1 MPKRQDIKTILIV
14 GAGPIIIG
22 QACEFDYSGTQAC
35 KALKA
40 EGYRIVLVNSN
51 PATIMTDPD
60 LADATYIEPITPE
73 VVAKIIEKERPD
85 AILPTMGGQT
95 ALNTALS
102 LKRMGVLDKFGV
114 EMIGADAAAIDMA
127 EDRALFREAMTRIGL
142 ETPKSLLANATEA
155 KKADRLAFEEKKA
168 TVNAQVTDAAEREAA
183 LARLEADWQNG
194 GLDRKQRYMARALA
208 AAAEALEEVG
218 LPAIIRPSFTMGG
231 TGGGI
236 AYNRS
241 EFFEIVEGG
250 LDASPTT
257 EVLIEES
264 VLGWKEYEME
274 VVRDKADNCIIV
286 CSIENIDPMGV
297 HTGDSI
303 TVAPALTLTDKE
315 YQMMRNASIAVL
327 REIGVETGGSNVQFA
342 VNPANGR
349 LVVIEM
355 NPRVSRSS
363 ALASKATGFPIAK
376 IAAKLAVGYTLD
388 ELENDITGGAT
399 PASFE
404 PSIDYV
410 VTKIPR
416 FAFEKFPGASPILT
430 TAMKSV
436 GEVMA
441 IGRTFQESLQKAL
454 RGLETGLTGLDEIEI
469 PGLVEAAGVGTGEN
483 RNAIRAA
490 LGTPTPDRLRMVAQ
504 AIRMG
509 TSLEEVHQMCRIDP
523 WFLEQI
529 AGIIAMEGRV
539 REHGLPADAEN
550 LRMLKSMG
558 FSDARLGSLVGK
570 DAADVSRLRERL
582 DVHPVYKRIDTCA
595 AEFASPTPYMY
606 STYEKAF
613 AGAERSEAEVSA
625 ARKVVILG
633 GGPNRIG
640 QGIEFDYCCCH
651 AAFAL
656 KDAGYESIMVNCNP
670 ETISTDYD
678 TSDRLYFEP
687 LTAEDVLEI
696 LRAEQKAGTLHGV
709 IVQFGG
715 QTPLKLAEALERAG
729 IPILGTS
736 PDMIDLAEDRDR
748 FQKLLMKLGLTQPRN
763 GIAYSV
769 EQSRTIAGELG
780 FPLVVRPSYV
790 LGGRA
795 MQIIGDE
802 AMLQSYLLDT
812 VPGLVP
818 EDIKQKY
825 PNDKTGQINTLLGK
839 NPLLFDTYLSEA
851 IEVDV
856 DCLCDGTN
864 TYVSGIME
872 HIEEAGIHSGDSAC
886 SLPVHSLSP
895 EIVDELERQ
904 TSALGRALHVG
915 GLMNVQYAIKDG
927 TIYVL
932 EVNPRASRTVPFVA
946 KSIGRPIAKIAA
958 RIMAGETLDA
968 AFDAYGG
975 KTDARNLGHVA
986 VKEAVFPF
994 ARFPGVDTLLGPEM
1008 KSTGEVMG
1016 LDHHFALAFAKAQ
1029 LGAGVDLPRA
1039 GTVFVSVRD
1048 EDKDGMLPAVAKL
1061 AGLGFKVLATGGTA
1075 RFLAQNG
1082 VAAEKIN
1089 KVLEGRPHIE
1099 DAIRNSRVHIVF
1111 NTTDGQKAV
1120 SDSKSLRRAT
1130 LMQKVPYYTTLAG
1143 MNAAAAAIEALRQ
1156 GNLEVRALQS
1166 YFDRA

>member
-1 MPKRQDIKTILIV
+1 MPKRTDIKSILII
-14 GAGPIIIG
+14 GAGPIVIG

-35 KALKA
+35 KALRA
-40 EGYRIVLVNSN
+40 EGFRIILVNSN
-51 PATIMTDPD
+51 PATIMTDPE

-73 VVAKIIEKERPD
+73 VVAKIIAKERPD
-85 AILPTMGGQT
+85 ALLPTMGGQT

-102 LKRMGVLDKFGV
+102 LRRMGVLERYNV
-114 EMIGADAAAIDMA
+114 EMIGADAHAIDKA
-127 EDRALFREAMTRIGL
+127 EDRALFREAMAKIGL
-142 ETPKSLLANATEA
+142 ETPRSMLANATEV
-155 KKADRLAFEEKKA
+155 KVADRKKHEAERVALREKLSGA
-168 TVNAQVTDAAEREAA
+168 ALDAALDE
-183 LARLEADWQNG
+183 LENQWNLG
-194 GLDRKQRYMARALA
+194 EGDRKQRYLSHAMAIA
-208 AAAEALEEVG
+208 AGAIDRIG
-218 LPAIIRPSFTMGG
+218 LPAIIRPSFTLGG

-241 EFFEIVEGG
+241 EFFDIVQSG

-274 VVRDKADNCIIV
+274 VVRDRADNCIII
-286 CSIENIDPMGV
+286 CSIENLDPMGV

-315 YQMMRNASIAVL
+315 YQIMRNASIAVL

-342 VNPANGR
+342 VNPADGR

-376 IAAKLAVGYTLD
+376 VAAKLAVGYTLD

-416 FAFEKFPGASPILT
+416 FAFEKFPGAEPVLT

-454 RGLETGLTGLDEIEI
+454 RGLETGLTGLDEIEV
-469 PGLVEAAGVGTGEN
+469 PGLGHGGIDD
-483 RNAIRAA
+483 RNAVRAA
-490 LGTPTPDRLRMVAQ
+490 LATPTPDRLRMVAQ
-504 AIRMG
+504 AMRMG
-509 TSLEEVHQMCRIDP
+509 TSLQDVHEISRIDP

-529 AGIIAMEGRV
+529 AGILAMEARI
-539 REHGLPADAEN
+539 REHGLPQDAAN

-558 FSDARLGSLVGK
+558 FSDARLASLTK
-570 DAADVSRLRERL
+570 TDAQAIQKTRQKLG
-582 DVHPVYKRIDTCA
+582 VHPVYKRIDTCA
-595 AEFASPTPYMY
+595 AEFASPTAYMY
-606 STYEKAF
+606 STYEQPF
-613 AGAERSEAEVSA
+613 AGAMANEAQVSD
-625 ARKVVILG
+625 RKKVVILG

-656 KDAGYESIMVNCNP
+656 HDAGYESIMINCNP
-670 ETISTDYD
+670 ETVSTDYD

-687 LTAEDVLEI
+687 LTDEDVLEI
-696 LRAEQKAGTLHGV
+696 LRAESAAGTLHGV

-715 QTPLKLAEALERAG
+715 QTPLKLADALEKAG

-736 PDMIDLAEDRDR
+736 PDAIDLAEDRDR
-748 FQKLLMKLGLTQPRN
+748 FQKLLQKLSLTQPKN

-769 EQSRTIAGELG
+769 EQARLVAGELG

-795 MQIIGDE
+795 MQIIHDE
-802 AMLQSYLLDT
+802 GGLQSYLLDT
-812 VPGLVP
+812 VPGLIP
-818 EDIKQKY
+818 EDIKQRY

-839 NPLLFDTYLSEA
+839 NPLLFDTYLSNA
-851 IEVDV
+851 TEVDV

-864 TYVSGIME
+864 TFVVGIME

-886 SLPVHSLSP
+886 SLPVHTLDP
-895 EIVDELERQ
+895 ALVEELERQ
-904 TSALGRALHVG
+904 TAALAKALKVG
-915 GLMNVQYAIKDG
+915 GLMNVQYAVKDG

-946 KSIGRPIAKIAA
+946 KTVGKPIAKIAA
-958 RIMAGETLDA
+958 RIMAGETLDD
-968 AFDAYGG
+968 AFAHYGA
-975 KTDARNLGHVA
+975 KPDPKNMGHIA

-994 ARFPGVDTLLGPEM
+994 ARFPGVDILLGPEM

-1016 LDHHFALAFAKAQ
+1016 LDTDFALAFAKSQ
-1029 LGAGVDLPRA
+1029 LGAGVDLPRS
-1039 GTVFVSVRD
+1039 GTLFVSVRD
-1048 EDKDGMLPAVAKL
+1048 EDKTKVLPSVKKL
-1061 AGLGFKVLATGGTA
+1061 ADLGFRVLATSGTA
-1075 RFLAQNG
+1075 RFLRENG
-1082 VAAEKIN
+1082 VEAEKIN
-1089 KVLEGRPHIE
+1089 KVLEGRPHCE
-1099 DAIRNSRVHIVF
+1099 DAIRNRQVQLVF
-1111 NTTDGQKAV
+1111 NTTDSQKAL

-1130 LMQKVPYYTTLAG
+1130 LMQKVPYYTTMAG
-1143 MNAAAAAIEALRQ
+1143 AAAAAQAIAALKA
-1156 GNLEVRALQS
+1156 GSLEVKPLQG
-1166 YFDRA
+1166 YF